1 MSSIR
6 DLDDVN
12 FTGIV
17 NKDLIV
23 YDASTNTFVPR
34 NMDNVLSSPQVL
46 DGDLPDDF
54 ITQIED
60 EVNISNMNLTSVD
73 GGDF

>member
-6 DLDDVN
+6 DLDNVN

-54 ITQIED
+54 IEQIED
-60 EVNISNMNLTSVD
+60 EFTISNADISSVD
-73 GGDF
+73 GGGF